1 MSASVA
7 SHDTHGSHGSGDHGH
22 SHGHVIVP
30 PITLGTILG
39 LLLFFTLLTVGVAQL
54 EVWIMDY
61 FNIVLPGWINIV
73 GAMIIATVKCVLV
86 MAFFMQLRYDNP
98 INTIVM
104 LFTILCVALFL
115 VFTSLDLLTRD
126 RVYADK
132 GKQVI
137 PGGSG
142 DGTNSFATIAKK
154 KYEDKWGAEKFA
166 AIKSVIKHDSHGH
179 GHGGHEASNTASR
192 SRTVTG
198 LTGALSTSVGA
209 HGHDA
214 KHDGKHDAKHDG
226 HDHAKPE
233 AKPEAKP
240 AGAH

>member
-1 MSASVA
+1 MSSATAAAS
-7 SHDTHGSHGSGDHGH
+7 SDHAEHADAH

-61 FNIVLPGWINIV
+61 FNITLPGWINIV
-73 GAMIIATVKCVLV
+73 GAMIIATIKVVLV
-86 MAFFMQLRYDNP
+86 MAYFMQLRYDNP
-98 INTIVM
+98 INTMVM
-104 LFTILCVALFL
+104 LFTILCVGLFI

-142 DGTNSFATIAKK
+142 NGTDSYATQAKK
-154 KYEDKWGAEKFA
+154 KYEAAWGAEKFA
-166 AIKSVIKHDSHGH
+166 SIKSVIKHDSHGSAH
-179 GHGGHEASNTASR
+179 GAGHADANSGSR
-192 SRTVTG
+192 SRSVTG

-209 HGHDA
+209 
-214 KHDGKHDAKHDG
+214 KDG
-226 HDHAKPE
+226 HAGKAGAHE
-233 AKPEAKP
+233 GQSGAKP
-240 AGAH
+240 AH

>member
-1 MSASVA
+1 MSATA
-7 SHDTHGSHGSGDHGH
+7 ATHDSHGSHGSDDHGH

-30 PITLGTILG
+30 PITLATILG

-61 FNIVLPGWINIV
+61 FNIVLPGWINVV
-73 GAMIIATVKCVLV
+73 GAMIIATIKCVLV
-86 MAFFMQLRYDNP
+86 MAYFMQLRYDNP
-98 INTIVM
+98 INSIVM
-104 LFTILCVALFL
+104 LFTVLAVALFL

-142 DGTNSFATIAKK
+142 NGTDSFATLAKK
-154 KYEDKWGAEKFA
+154 KYEEKWGAEKFA
-166 AIKSVIKHDSHGH
+166 SIKSVIKHDSHGH
-179 GHGGHEASNTASR
+179 GGHGGHEGTSDANR

-198 LTGALSTSVGA
+198 LTGALSTSVGV
-209 HGHDA
+209 HGHDDGHGG
-214 KHDGKHDAKHDG
+214 KHDGKPA
-226 HDHAKPE
+226 AS
-233 AKPEAKP
+233 PEAKP
-240 AGAH
+240 AH